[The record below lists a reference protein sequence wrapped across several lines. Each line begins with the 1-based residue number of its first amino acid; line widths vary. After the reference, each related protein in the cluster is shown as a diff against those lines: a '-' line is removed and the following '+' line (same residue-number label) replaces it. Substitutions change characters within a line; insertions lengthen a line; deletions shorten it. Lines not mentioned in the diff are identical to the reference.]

1 MEKEL
6 EQMLQTVCSKGI
18 KEASS
23 EEIYAALLQ
32 WSKEKMNGMKHNEGD
47 RKLYYISAEFL
58 VGKLLSNNLINLGVF
73 EEVREVLKKH
83 GHDLTEIEEVELEPS
98 LGNGGLGRLAACFL
112 DSLATLGYPAYG
124 CGIRYRYGMFKQ
136 EIRDGYQVEV
146 PDNWLMNG
154 NPFELRRPEYAKIV
168 KFGGYV
174 SVHTDENGRNVFTQ
188 EGYQSVKAIP
198 FDFPIVGYGNGI
210 VNTLRIWDAEPV
222 ECFQLDSFDKGDY
235 QKAVEQENLARNI
248 VEVLYPNDNH
258 YAGKELRL
266 KQQYFFISASV
277 QEAVEKYMR
286 KHDDI
291 HKFYEKVTFQLNDTH
306 PTVAIAELM
315 RVLMDDYYLT
325 WEEAWEITTKT
336 CAYTNHTIMAEALE
350 KWPIELFSRLLP
362 RIYQIVEEINR
373 RFVLD
378 IQQKYSNV
386 PGVDVQEKI
395 RKMAI
400 IYDGQVKM
408 ANMAIVSG
416 YSVNGVARLHTE
428 ILEKQELKDFYE
440 MFPERFNNK
449 TNGITQ
455 RRFLLHANPLLADWV
470 TAHVGDDWITDLP
483 QISRLKV
490 YADDKKAQQ
499 EFMNIKYQNKVRLA
513 KYILEHNGIEV
524 DPRSIFDVQVKRLH
538 EYKRQLLNIL
548 HVMHLYNELKEHPEL
563 DFYPRTFIF
572 GAKAAA
578 GYRNAKLTIKLIN
591 SVADVV
597 NNDPAINGKI
607 KVVFIENYNVS
618 NAEIIFAAADVSEQI
633 STASKEAS
641 GTGNMKFMM
650 NGALTIGTLDGANV
664 EMHEVLGDENMFLFG
679 LTAEEASHMSR
690 GYDPYLLYTRDP
702 VLRRALD
709 QLKAGF
715 RDGVSYEDLYQRL
728 LFGVDCPADQY
739 LLLADFASY
748 CAASQRVTDTYRDR
762 ERWNRMSLH
771 NTARSGIFSADRSVA
786 DYADTIWPVPYKK

>member
-1 MEKEL
+1 MERRTQVKKSVAASEKPVKAKEFDKELFKRSVEYNVRTLYRKNLEEADAQQIFQAVSYAIKDRIVENWMETQKAYEKEDP
-6 EQMLQTVCSKGI
+6 
-18 KEASS
+18 
-23 EEIYAALLQ
+23 
-32 WSKEKMNGMKHNEGD
+32 KMV
-47 RKLYYISAEFL
+47 YYMSMEFL
-58 VGKLLSNNLINLGVF
+58 MGRALGNNLINLKAYKPVAEAL
-73 EEVREVLKKH
+73 EEL
-83 GHDLTEIEEVELEPS
+83 GLDLNLIEDQEPDAA

-633 STASKEAS
+633 STASK
-641 GTGNMKFMM
+641 
-650 NGALTIGTLDGANV
+650 D
-664 EMHEVLGDENMFLFG
+664 
-679 LTAEEASHMSR
+679 
-690 GYDPYLLYTRDP
+690 
-702 VLRRALD
+702 
-709 QLKAGF
+709 
-715 RDGVSYEDLYQRL
+715 
-728 LFGVDCPADQY
+728 
-739 LLLADFASY
+739 
-748 CAASQRVTDTYRDR
+748 
-762 ERWNRMSLH
+762 
-771 NTARSGIFSADRSVA
+771 IFSF
-786 DYADTIWPVPYKK
+786 W